1 MKPEMK
7 FIQVNHV
14 PTKILVYDDEIG
26 WLDRNEKFNKKQL
39 ILMISG
45 NRFDFV
51 YYIFHI
57 YWSF

>member
-1 MKPEMK
+1 MKTEMK